1 MNISETV
8 RRVLDLIPGGKGVI
22 PDENIKT
29 FDSLNSVPE
38 NRYFL
43 LRVNFIVN

>member
-1 MNISETV
+1 MNISKTV
-8 RRVLDLIPGGKGVI
+8 PRVLDLITGGKGVT

-29 FDSLNSVPE
+29 CDSLNSVPE

>member
-1 MNISETV
+1 MNISKTF
-8 RRVLDLIPGGKGVI
+8 RRVLDLIPSEKGVI
-22 PDENIKT
+22 PDENIKM